1 MRIKTVLQF
10 GLLVYV
16 IATGLGCTGADPITV
31 GPYSPGV
38 SQLRFVSD
46 LVARF
51 SPDTGQVWIAAPP
64 GWAAKETEVRVSV
77 PGDLP
82 RRILSLTDGSFL
94 YRFAGTIETTATV
107 TWIDPGSAKHEET
120 LAVTAP
126 EDTID
131 RDIASAGLYAN
142 RMTANED
149 VVWVVNSGDDELASY
164 DIETLQPG
172 GTAVSAPQYSNPW
185 EAAFGEG
192 STGLLTTLFG
202 GVFKF
207 DTVTGNTTDVG
218 AGGFRPFAS
227 PNGAIIV
234 GDAGWVTN
242 PNPVSYFPTE
252 FGQGWVSRIDLSGDP
267 HVEGENHTPW
277 LNPQHV
283 ISDGTNIY
291 VSCSGTIDFAP
302 PDYLAT
308 ALDAGGVLAINQD
321 GGMLNSYEL
330 GMCGPGPM
338 ALSPNGAFLYV
349 GSGVSGSLFRIDLL
363 AEEVLNDAAN
373 PIVLDNF
380 PGTFISFIEVSPTGL
395 MACGSFNTD
404 TIHFVDSLTGEV
416 DPFPFFE
423 PVSIDGGNPDTYY
436 GPQDAVFI
444 SRGGEKGLLIL
455 TTVISG
461 FHWLPM

>member
-10 GLLVYV
+10 GLLVYL

-31 GPYSPGV
+31 DPNSPGV

-51 SPDTGQVWIAAPP
+51 NPDTGQVWIAAPP
-64 GWAAKETEVRVSV
+64 GWAASETEVRVSV

-94 YRFAGTIETTATV
+94 YRFAGTAESTATV
-107 TWIDPGSAKHEET
+107 AWIDPGNAKHEET

-142 RMTANED
+142 RMTASED

-172 GTAVSAPQYSNPW
+172 GMAVSAPQYSNPW
-185 EAAFGEG
+185 EAAFGKG
-192 STGLLTTLFG
+192 SNGLLTTLFG
-202 GVFKF
+202 GVLGF
-207 DTVTGNTTDVG
+207 DTATGETVEVDTNYL
-218 AGGFRPFAS
+218 RPFAS
-227 PNGAIIV
+227 PNGVTIL
-234 GDAGWVTN
+234 GDFGWVTN
-242 PNPVSYFPTE
+242 PNPVSYFPTQFE
-252 FGQGWVSRIDLSGDP
+252 QGWVSRIELSGDP
-267 HVEGENHTPW
+267 HVDDEIDTPW
-277 LNPQHV
+277 FNPQHI
-283 ISDGTNIY
+283 ISDGTDIY
-291 VSCSGTIDFAP
+291 ISCSGTIDFVP
-302 PDYLAT
+302 PDYIAT
-308 ALDAGGVLAINQD
+308 ALDAGGILVVDEQNKVLTT
-321 GGMLNSYEL
+321 YEL
-330 GMCGPGPM
+330 GVCGPGPM
-338 ALSPNGAFLYV
+338 ALSPDGMFLYI
-349 GSGVSGSLFRIDLL
+349 GSGVSGSLFRIDLQK
-363 AEEVLNDAAN
+363 ETVLNDASN
-373 PIVLDNF
+373 PIVLDDF

-404 TIHFVDSLTGEV
+404 TIRFVDSLTGEV
-416 DPFPFFE
+416 NPFPFFE

-436 GPQDAVFI
+436 GPQDAVFVT
-444 SRGGEKGLLIL
+444 RGGENGLLIL

-461 FHWLPM
+461 FHWLPI